1 MPIQL
6 CAFFIPMPQSNFWQS
21 SRSDQHRLCY
31 YVGTYVAIW
40 DMILQLGSLVPNFSY
55 CSVDALV
62 MYLQTSSTHMVVN
75 FHYSCR
81 LQWLASMSEL
91 LEKWVSVTLPSPGN
105 APMIGSNILGY
116 IRIPHRRGSF
126 VISSSPISHTMFHMF
141 QKPNCFLFLWPY
153 SAVSSNQHMSLKTS
167 WFLQAINWKFG
178 WMEFFIWI
186 EKLKRLS
193 RDLKI
198 T

>member
-6 CAFFIPMPQSNFWQS
+6 CAFFIPRPQSNFWQS

-141 QKPNCFLFLWPY
+141 QKPNCFFFFSGHIQLSPAISTCLLKQVDFYKPSIENLVGWN
-153 SAVSSNQHMSLKTS
+153 SSSELKS
-167 WFLQAINWKFG
+167 WRDYQGI
-178 WMEFFIWI
+178 
-186 EKLKRLS
+186 S
-193 RDLKI
+193 R
-198 T
+198 